1 MLRSAVL
8 VRGLRRGKS
17 GALPDRRQLPLAPG
31 AQEVSWTCCLGA
43 LSFHVTQTQ
52 TRTPET
58 VLSGHTA
65 TVIGV
70 LLPVLAASCNLV
82 SASKRATLHLPQKQI
97 PCSQTRLDAIDPVG
111 LTRCIFV
118 DMEMMPATNDK
129 DPAHSTAVGARLCAE
144 LQGMLASCTDRA
156 VEPPAKLAEMLGDFL
171 NAEASAAFKALQ
183 PQVDKHAEALLVEH
197 GVSETAMRTRSLSLK
212 QVSS

>member
-1 MLRSAVL
+1 MEFGCTFISCHSNSNSNSRDRAFRPHRHGYWCFITRS
-8 VRGLRRGKS
+8 
-17 GALPDRRQLPLAPG
+17 
-31 AQEVSWTCCLGA
+31 
-43 LSFHVTQTQ
+43 
-52 TRTPET
+52 
-58 VLSGHTA
+58 
-65 TVIGV
+65 
-70 LLPVLAASCNLV
+70 AASCNPV

>member
-1 MLRSAVL
+1 
-8 VRGLRRGKS
+8 
-17 GALPDRRQLPLAPG
+17 
-31 AQEVSWTCCLGA
+31 
-43 LSFHVTQTQ
+43 
-52 TRTPET
+52 
-58 VLSGHTA
+58 
-65 TVIGV
+65 
-70 LLPVLAASCNLV
+70 
-82 SASKRATLHLPQKQI
+82 
-97 PCSQTRLDAIDPVG
+97 
-111 LTRCIFV
+111 
-118 DMEMMPATNDK
+118 MEMMPATNDK